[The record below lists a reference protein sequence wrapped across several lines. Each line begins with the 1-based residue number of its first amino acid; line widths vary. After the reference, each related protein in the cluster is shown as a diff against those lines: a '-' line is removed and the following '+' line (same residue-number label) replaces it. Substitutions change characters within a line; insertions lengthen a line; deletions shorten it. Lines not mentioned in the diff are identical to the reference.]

1 MGRREE
7 RKAEGFLRPPL
18 NPRAK
23 VSSGS
28 DRPSRNRPRGCSDPP
43 ATAAGERDRRNPR
56 GERASHRRTGK
67 KGRRW
72 STRRRPPDRGATS
85 TTTRR
90 SSRSAAR
97 RAPPRAGSSNGAFM
111 SSVALTTFSI
121 FQYFCRF
128 TGSRWIS
135 RPPAANALSSSGSEV
150 LILLPLNLLPFLHS
164 LVSPHHFGVV

>member
-1 MGRREE
+1 MDCALRFVQQHMGRREE
-7 RKAEGFLRPPL
+7 GTAKGFLRPPL

-28 DRPSRNRPRGCSDPP
+28 DRPSQNRPRGCSDPP

-72 STRRRPPDRGATS
+72 STRRRPPDRGATG

-90 SSRSAAR
+90 SSRSRSRSAAR
-97 RAPPRAGSSNGAFM
+97 GAPPRAGSSNGA
-111 SSVALTTFSI
+111 SSPSLTLIPFSM
-121 FQYFCRF
+121 
-128 TGSRWIS
+128 
-135 RPPAANALSSSGSEV
+135 
-150 LILLPLNLLPFLHS
+150 LLPRRES
-164 LVSPHHFGVV
+164 D

>member
-72 STRRRPPDRGATS
+72 STRRRPPDRGATG

-90 SSRSAAR
+90 SSRSRSRSAAR
-97 RAPPRAGSSNGAFM
+97 RASPRAGSSNG
-111 SSVALTTFSI
+111 
-121 FQYFCRF
+121 
-128 TGSRWIS
+128 SRWIS
-135 RPPAANALSSSGSEV
+135 PPPAENARSSSGSERMGTEA
-150 LILLPLNLLPFLHS
+150 PRKTP
-164 LVSPHHFGVV
+164 

>member
-1 MGRREE
+1 MDCALRFVQQHMGRREE
-7 RKAEGFLRPPL
+7 GTAKGFLRPPL

-28 DRPSRNRPRGCSDPP
+28 DRPSQNRPRGCSDPP
-43 ATAAGERDRRNPR
+43 AAGERERRNPR

-90 SSRSAAR
+90 SSRSRSRSAAR
-97 RAPPRAGSSNGAFM
+97 GAPPRAGSSNGASM
-111 SSVALTTFSI
+111 SSVALTTFSM
-121 FQYFCRF
+121 
-128 TGSRWIS
+128 
-135 RPPAANALSSSGSEV
+135 
-150 LILLPLNLLPFLHS
+150 LLPRPKS
-164 LVSPHHFGVV
+164 D